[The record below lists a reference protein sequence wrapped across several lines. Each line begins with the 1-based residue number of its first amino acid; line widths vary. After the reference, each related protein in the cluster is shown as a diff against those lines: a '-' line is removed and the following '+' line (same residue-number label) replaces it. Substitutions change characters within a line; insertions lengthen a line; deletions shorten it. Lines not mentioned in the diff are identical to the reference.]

1 MAKTIGDT
9 ETGMARV
16 VDGVKLASGLYL
28 ADITDAIGIAKFDYR
43 VGAVPEFTFDAVDRD
58 RELSRRGLLREG
70 TTLKY
75 EGDTWQIAAVER
87 TYKGADIWLTFT
99 ARSRLSRRLR
109 NMTGPKTWEKA
120 TPEQVLTALVKKAGG
135 RAVVESGAGRMRIR
149 QGRNQNVLDLIGS
162 IASDTGVEW
171 VEVDGVIYVGT
182 PWWAWKDNATG
193 LPTWTAR
200 FDGVLPDIGAG
211 RELTVLDFNSRSS
224 LDDRKN
230 AAEAQLTV
238 EVKQGAKVRPWHL
251 VNVTKADDADNG
263 SWLVNGVGFDE
274 VSGSASID
282 LTRPLKSS
290 PKKASQGESRTT
302 DSALSDSDLEPLKNS
317 SYKDAPRPSSWSG
330 RSVASILTLYKN
342 NPGGLNHPIYNGCL
356 WYAQEAAGY
365 PHIGANPH
373 TLWVMLPTA
382 KRRTTRTVVPGAVL
396 LYRNSNVGHATVYL
410 GGGKVLGTD
419 MDANGNYA
427 VGKWSIASADA
438 CESSFGTLLGWYIP

>member
-1 MAKTIGDT
+1 MATTIGGT

-28 ADITDAIGIAKFDYR
+28 ADITDAVGVAAFDYR
-43 VGAVPEFTFDAVDRD
+43 TGAVPEFTFDAVDRD
-58 RELSRRGLLREG
+58 RKLSTRGLLREG
-70 TTLKY
+70 TTLQY

-99 ARSRLSRRLR
+99 ARSRLARRLR

-135 RAVVESGAGRMRIR
+135 RAVVEPGAGRMRIR
-149 QGRNQNVLDLIGS
+149 QGRNQSVLDLIGS

-171 VEVDGVIYVGT
+171 VEVDGVVYVGT
-182 PWWAWKDNATG
+182 PWWAWKDDATG

-200 FDGVLPDIGAG
+200 LDGVLPYIGAG
-211 RELTVLDFNSRSS
+211 RELAVLDFNSRSS

-238 EVKQGAKVRPWHL
+238 EVKQGAKVRPWNL
-251 VNVTKADDADNG
+251 VTISKADEADNG
-263 SWLVNGVGFDE
+263 SWLVN
-274 VSGSASID
+274 
-282 LTRPLKSS
+282 
-290 PKKASQGESRTT
+290 T
-302 DSALSDSDLEPLKNS
+302 DIEPLKDS

-330 RSVASILTLYKN
+330 RSVANILSLYKN
-342 NPGGLNHPIYNGCL
+342 NPGGLNHQIYNGCL

-373 TLWVMLPTA
+373 VLWVMLPTS
-382 KRRTTRTVVPGAVL
+382 KRRTTRMVVPGAVL

-438 CESSFGTLLGWYIP
+438 CERSFGTLLGWYIP

>member
-1 MAKTIGDT
+1 MAKTIGGT

-28 ADITDAIGIAKFDYR
+28 ADITDAVGVAAFDYR
-43 VGAVPEFTFDAVDRD
+43 TGAVPEFTFDAVDRD
-58 RELSRRGLLREG
+58 RKLSARGLLREG

-75 EGDTWQIAAVER
+75 EADTWQIAAVER

-99 ARSRLSRRLR
+99 ARSRLARRLR

-120 TPEQVLTALVKKAGG
+120 TPEQVISSLVKKAGG
-135 RAVVESGAGRMRIR
+135 TAVVEPGAGRMRIR
-149 QGRNQNVLDLIGS
+149 QSRNQSVLDLIGS

-182 PWWAWKDNATG
+182 PWWAWKDDATG

-200 FDGVLPDIGAG
+200 VDGVLPDIGAG
-211 RELTVLDFNSRSS
+211 RELAVLDFNSRSS

-238 EVKQGAKVRPWHL
+238 EVKQGSRVRPWNL
-251 VNVTKADDADNG
+251 VTIRKADDADNG

-282 LTRPLKSS
+282 LLRPLKSS

-302 DSALSDSDLEPLKNS
+302 DSGLSNTDLEPLKDS
-317 SYKDAPRPSSWSG
+317 SYKDAPRPASWSG
-330 RSVASILTLYKN
+330 RSVANILSLYRS
-342 NPGGLNHPIYNGCL
+342 NPGGLNHQIYNGCL

-365 PHIGANPH
+365 PHIGSNPH
-373 TLWVMLPTA
+373 VLWTMLATS

-419 MDANGNYA
+419 MDANGNYV
-427 VGKWSIASADA
+427 VGKWSIAPADA
-438 CESSFGTLLGWYIP
+438 CERSFGTLLGWYIP